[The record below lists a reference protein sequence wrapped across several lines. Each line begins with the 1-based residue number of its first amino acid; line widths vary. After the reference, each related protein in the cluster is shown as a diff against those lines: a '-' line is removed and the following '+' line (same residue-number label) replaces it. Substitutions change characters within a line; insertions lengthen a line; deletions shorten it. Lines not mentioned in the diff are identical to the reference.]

1 MNKLI
6 YSILVAFII
15 SFAVAPFIIPAL
27 HKLKFGQNIR
37 EDGPQSHLKKQ
48 GTPTMGGIIFII
60 STCITMILMVRNPHD
75 EAMLAL
81 YALIAFGA
89 IGFLDDGLKI

>member
-15 SFAVAPFIIPAL
+15 SFAIAPFIIPGL

-37 EDGPQSHLKKQ
+37 EDGPQSHLKKT
-48 GTPTMGGIIFII
+48 GNSNHG
-60 STCITMILMVRNPHD
+60 RNNIYYFY
-75 EAMLAL
+75 L
-81 YALIAFGA
+81 YYYDING
-89 IGFLDDGLKI
+89 